1 MTLKPRE
8 VDSCAVS
15 QSRQESAQ
23 RTEAQIIPWSRPP
36 GSRMDWACGSLFGG
50 DQCLPRVLD
59 WWGDGSIPS

>member
-23 RTEAQIIPWSRPP
+23 RTEAQIIP
-36 GSRMDWACGSLFGG
+36 
-50 DQCLPRVLD
+50 
-59 WWGDGSIPS
+59 